1 MTPGEAILVLAEPAD
16 EPQIQLL
23 RERLEGTTMMVGSS
37 FTALRDVLPDATVL
51 YNCAGSLTLFRE
63 VFRNSP
69 RLRWVHSRSVGLE
82 RTWFPELAQSSV
94 VLTNGSGVFSAALG
108 EFTVGAILYF
118 AKDFR
123 RMVSNQAHG
132 KWEQFDVERV
142 EGKTVGIVGYGDI
155 GRAIASRA
163 RALGMRVLGL
173 KRHAAQ
179 QTADFAERVFSV
191 AQLLEM
197 VALSDYVAVAAPLT
211 AETRGM
217 IDRYVLA
224 AMKPTSVIIN
234 VGRGPVIDETALVQ
248 VLTEKRIRGAALDV
262 FDEEP
267 LPNEHP
273 FYHMENVLLSPHC
286 ADHTPDWLDNAA
298 LFFVDQFERYMRGET
313 LLNVVDKA
321 LGY

>member
-1 MTPGEAILVLAEPAD
+1 MTPVETILVLAEPAD
-16 EPQIQLL
+16 EAQIQLL
-23 RERLEGTTMMVGSS
+23 RERLKGTAMEVGSS
-37 FTALRDVLPDATVL
+37 FTALQDVLADATVL

-63 VFRNSP
+63 VFRNAP

-94 VLTNGSGVFSAALG
+94 ILTNGSGVFSAALG

-123 RMVSNQAHG
+123 RMVSNQALG

-173 KRHAAQ
+173 KRHATQ
-179 QTADFAERVFSV
+179 QTDDCAERVFSV

-197 VALSDYVAVAAPLT
+197 VALSDYLAVAAPLT

-234 VGRGPVIDETALVQ
+234 VGRGPVIDESALVQ
-248 VLTEKRIRGAALDV
+248 VLSEKRIRGAALDV

-267 LPNEHP
+267 LSKGHP
-273 FYHMENVLLSPHC
+273 FYDMENVLLSPHC

-298 LFFVDQFERYMRGET
+298 LFFVEQFERYKRGET